1 MKEKKRIINM
11 ETQTV
16 SNAIS
21 PVEVRLEGIYKS
33 FPQNGGRLDVLR
45 DVSIDVPAGTFA
57 SVVGPSGSGKS
68 TLLAILAGLDQP
80 DRGTITLQPVDG
92 NAPISQRLG
101 QVGYM
106 PQRDLLLPWRS
117 ALDNAVAALEVQGI
131 SKREAREQAMPLF
144 RQFGLEG
151 FADNYPHEL
160 SGGMRQRV
168 SFLRSAMSARG
179 LMLLDEPF
187 GGLDALTRASM
198 QEWLMDA
205 ASHLGATVILVTH
218 DVDEAVLLSDRVYVF
233 SSRPARVV
241 CALDIDIPR
250 PRSLEI
256 TGDPCFVECRRE
268 VLDAL
273 RSAGGLAV
281 RVQGGARS

>member
-1 MKEKKRIINM
+1 M
-11 ETQTV
+11 ETQTIN
-16 SNAIS
+16 NAIC
-21 PVEVRLEGIYKS
+21 PVAVRLHGIYKS
-33 FPQNGGRLDVLR
+33 FPHDGGRLDVLR
-45 DVSIDVPAGTFA
+45 DVSIDVPAGSFA
-57 SVVGPSGSGKS
+57 SIVGPSGSGKS

-80 DRGTITLQPVDG
+80 DRGTITLQPVAAD
-92 NAPISQRLG
+92 APISQRLG

-106 PQRDLLLPWRS
+106 PQRDLLLPWRT

-131 SKREAREQAMPLF
+131 SKHEAQRQAMPLF

-168 SFLRSAMSARG
+168 SFLRSAISARG

-187 GGLDALTRASM
+187 GGLDALTRSSM

-205 ASHLGATVILVTH
+205 ASRLGATFILVTH

-241 CALDIDIPR
+241 RALDIDIPR
-250 PRSLEI
+250 PRCLEI
-256 TGDPCFVECRRE
+256 TDNPHFVECRRE

-273 RSAGGLAV
+273 RSAGGLTV
-281 RVQGGARS
+281 RALGGARS